1 MSENQQALEQAYM
14 LIEAQ
19 KLGEARA
26 ILEKVLEHDKNSA
39 DVWWLYAH
47 AIDDPKQAVTALEN
61 VARLD
66 PTNAEAKTLLQTAR
80 QQAGVGVGDDEFDFD
95 DEDLAPAE
103 EDEPDDTRRRSFII
117 FGVIVALVA
126 LGLFILLAS
135 PRGTNEPASNPTGTF
150 VSQNADSVA
159 LTSTAQAIIANQTP
173 IPLLPLDNDSANLT
187 LTAQTM
193 FVTPDSVST
202 EGLATSVILPPTE
215 TVVVITED
223 VVTEIV
229 VSTPSVENY
238 LASLASEY
246 PTNGTTELVDS
257 VFGATLLV
265 PMCTTR
271 GDDHSALIPRAMAGL
286 SQNIAL
292 LPVDYMAVGVR
303 FLDCTA
309 NETINV
315 MIMPTQSALEY
326 NNADLSEQD
335 FRRSWSVID
344 A

>member
-26 ILEKVLEHDKNSA
+26 ILEKVLAQDKNSA

-61 VARLD
+61 VVRLD
-66 PTNAEAKTLLQTAR
+66 STNAEAKTLLQTAR
-80 QQAGVGVGDDEFDFD
+80 QQAGIGVGDDDFDFD

-126 LGLFILLAS
+126 LGLFILIAS
-135 PRGTNEPASNPTGTF
+135 PRGDTNQPATSPTGTF
-150 VSQNADSVA
+150 VSQNADSSA
-159 LTSTAQAIIANQTP
+159 LTSTAQVAIANQTT
-173 IPLLPLDNDSANLT
+173 IPLQPIDNDSANLT
-187 LTAQTM
+187 LTAQSSL
-193 FVTPDSVST
+193 VTPDSVGT
-202 EGLATSVILPPTE
+202 EGLATSVIVSPTE
-215 TVVVITED
+215 TVAVITED

-229 VSTPSVENY
+229 ATPSIENF
-238 LASLASEY
+238 LASLATDY

-265 PMCTTR
+265 PMCTAR
-271 GDDHSALIPRAMAGL
+271 GEDHSGLIPRAMAGL

>member
-26 ILEKVLEHDKNSA
+26 ILEKVLEQDKNSA

-80 QQAGVGVGDDEFDFD
+80 QQSGIGVGDDDFDFD
-95 DEDLAPAE
+95 DEDLAPDE

-135 PRGTNEPASNPTGTF
+135 PRGTNEPATNPTGTF

-159 LTSTAQAIIANQTP
+159 LTSTVQVAIANQISTP
-173 IPLLPLDNDSANLT
+173 LQPANNDTASLT
-187 LTAQTM
+187 LTAQTVL
-193 FVTPDSVST
+193 VTPDSAGT

-215 TVVVITED
+215 TVAVITE
-223 VVTEIV
+223 VV
-229 VSTPSVENY
+229 VSTPSIENY
-238 LASLASEY
+238 LASLATDY

-265 PMCTTR
+265 PMCTSR
-271 GDDHSALIPRAMAGL
+271 GEDHSTLIPRAMAGL